1 MKRCLASL
9 IIKELQIKTIM
20 KCHFFPPIRLTKLEK
35 LDNSECL
42 PPGKEWSHMLLM
54 EHFVGCLGNIYQNL
68 TI

>member
-20 KCHFFPPIRLTKLEK
+20 KCHFFSPIRLTKLEK
-35 LDNSECL
+35 LDNSEHL
-42 PPGKEWSHMLLM
+42 PPGKEWFHMLLM